1 MAPSTDWS
9 PLSWC
14 NRPVAQEITYS
25 DPTLLDRAC
34 QYLASLPPLISN
46 VEIEDLRLSM
56 ALASNGQ
63 AFIIQAGDC
72 AEAFNDVQVDIV
84 HSKRALIRE
93 QAGMLERAL
102 AIPVVQIGR
111 IAGQYAKPRTICK
124 ESLPC
129 GSVVDTFRG
138 DNINHPLGKE
148 TRAPNPER
156 LILGHYLAAAI
167 LSMLRIS
174 NGSNV
179 DKRSRKTAMF
189 TSHEAL
195 HLPLESALT
204 KGAYNTSAHMLWIG
218 ERTRDIAG
226 AHLEY
231 VRGLRNPIGIKLGP
245 TTDPS
250 DLVQLLWTIDAEKV
264 PGRVTLITRLG
275 APMVCHV
282 LPPLIQAVQQAGFKP
297 IWLCDPCHGNTFA
310 TASGIKTRF
319 VETIIAEVKA
329 THVVHRSCHSRL
341 GGLHL
346 EQTGEDITE
355 CVEWDGGVDKFQFP
369 NYRSLCD
376 PRLSRTQ
383 ALRVVEEYAS
393 FVKATSPDWQT
404 AVTDRVF
411 EGDKSLE
418 RHHHPEAVDNMVVVE
433 A

>member
-14 NRPVAQEITYS
+14 DRPVAQAITYS
-25 DPTLLDRAC
+25 DPALLDRAC
-34 QYLASLPPLISN
+34 KHLAGLPPLISN

-84 HSKRALIRE
+84 NSKRTLIRE
-93 QAGMLERAL
+93 QAGTLEKAL
-102 AIPVVQIGR
+102 AIPVLQIGR
-111 IAGQYAKPRTICK
+111 IAGQYAKPRTISK

-138 DNINHPLGKE
+138 DNVNHPQGKE
-148 TRAPNPER
+148 ARAPNPER
-156 LILGHYLAAAI
+156 LVLGHYLAAATI
-167 LSMLRIS
+167 SMLRIN
-174 NGSNV
+174 NGFNV
-179 DKRSRKTAMF
+179 DERSRKTGML

-226 AHLEY
+226 AHIEY

-245 TTDPS
+245 TTDPL
-250 DLVQLLWTIDAEKV
+250 DLVQLLSTIDAEKV
-264 PGRVTLITRLG
+264 PGRVTLITRFG

-297 IWLCDPCHGNTFA
+297 VWLCDPCHGNTFA

-319 VETIIAEVKA
+319 VETMIAEVKA
-329 THVVHRSCHSRL
+329 THVVHRSCNSRL

-346 EQTGEDITE
+346 EQTGEEVTE
-355 CVEWDGGVDKFQFP
+355 CVEWGGGVDEFQFP
-369 NYRSLCD
+369 TYRSLCD

-383 ALRVVEEYAS
+383 ALQVIEEYAS
-393 FVKATSPDWQT
+393 FVKGTSSDWQT
-404 AVTDRVF
+404 VVTGKVY
-411 EGDKSLE
+411 EGDKSIE
-418 RHHHPEAVDNMVVVE
+418 PQHRPEVVDHMVMVE